1 MKKAILLACVAVVTG
16 LLLFSPG
23 QARNPALAANT
34 LSIHP
39 SDDAFVWSGNPGGN
53 YGSANLLNVRNAAN
67 ETYHTYL
74 KFAVQ
79 GLDAPV
85 HEATLYLYAQR
96 NSNSTLSVYLVS
108 NNYAGNNQPWQED
121 QLTWQN
127 APALGGTPLAF
138 LDRVRDGSWVAFD
151 VTAAVNGNAT
161 YSFALANSSANT
173 AEFTAK
179 EAASNRPYMVITAEE
194 SGGSG
199 APSPTATTTSPPTA
213 TTAPPTATPLPTAT
227 ATPPP
232 PPTATPAPG
241 PGGGIWLSAAEIAS
255 LPVSGAAWNNVL
267 NAAQRNT
274 SQPNIS
280 DQNDQTDVDVLA
292 KALVYARTGDARYRN
307 EVVAGIMAAIGSE
320 GDATT
325 GILAVGRNTMPYV
338 LAADLVNLSANPAED
353 QIFRAWLA
361 GLRHFVFSGGG
372 GSHSLISCHERRPN
386 NFGTHCGASRI
397 AIALYLGDQT
407 DLDRA
412 ATVFRGWL
420 GDRNAYTGFSF
431 GDLSWQCN
439 SNQPVGIN
447 PAGCTKNGHS
457 IDGVLPDDQRRGGT
471 FTWPPPKENYVWEGL
486 QGAVAQAQLLHRAG
500 YPAWEWQDQALLRA
514 VTWLHVQADFPAED
528 DDRWQPW
535 LVNYAYGTSFPAPSP
550 TSPGKGMAWTDWS
563 QGR

>member
-1 MKKAILLACVAVVTG
+1 MSHPNRFTIRSAGLLVGAAALLALLLIGGGTVQTIQAGSTAVTDLPVPVTVRQLTSLNVLPVTG
-16 LLLFSPG
+16 RLYGPESPWRIYLPLLMNS
-23 QARNPALAANT
+23 
-34 LSIHP
+34 SIG
-39 SDDAFVWSGNPGGN
+39 SGN
-53 YGSANLLNVRNAAN
+53 
-67 ETYHTYL
+67 
-74 KFAVQ
+74 
-79 GLDAPV
+79 
-85 HEATLYLYAQR
+85 
-96 NSNSTLSVYLVS
+96 
-108 NNYAGNNQPWQED
+108 
-121 QLTWQN
+121 
-127 APALGGTPLAF
+127 
-138 LDRVRDGSWVAFD
+138 
-151 VTAAVNGNAT
+151 
-161 YSFALANSSANT
+161 
-173 AEFTAK
+173 
-179 EAASNRPYMVITAEE
+179 
-194 SGGSG
+194 
-199 APSPTATTTSPPTA
+199 
-213 TTAPPTATPLPTAT
+213 
-227 ATPPP
+227 
-232 PPTATPAPG
+232 
-241 PGGGIWLSAAEIAS
+241 IWLSATEIAV

-292 KALVYARTGDARYRN
+292 KALVYARTGDSRYRN
-307 EVVAGIMAAIGSE
+307 EVVASIMAAIGSE
-320 GDATT
+320 GDTTT